1 MSTSGADLK
10 DALFWQK
17 EGEAIRCHLCPHSC
31 LIREGKVGI
40 CRVRQNVGGSL
51 KAMSYGKVS
60 SVHLDPLEKKPLFH
74 FLPGEPVLS
83 FGGLSCNL
91 RCQHCQNFTIA
102 QVGLE
107 DGMSSHVAPEE
118 VPEMCRR
125 ARSKGVAWT
134 YNEPTIWYEYMVDA
148 SRLCKERGLFTVS
161 VTNGYIQEGPLRS
174 LKGVIDAMNIDVKG
188 FTETFYGEVCK
199 GELAPVLKACETARE
214 IGVHVELTYLIIP
227 GRNDR
232 QQEISDFCRWVRDRM
247 GTQTPVHFSRFHPD
261 FKMGDV
267 PPTPRST
274 MDMALKEGK
283 AHGLDYVYVGN
294 IATERGENTYC
305 PKCGSLLIRR
315 SGFSAEV
322 VGVKDKACSRC
333 GRATDIVW

>member
-1 MSTSGADLK
+1 MSTSDADLK
-10 DALFWQK
+10 DALFWQR
-17 EGEAIRCHLCPHSC
+17 EGDAVRCSLCPHSC
-31 LIREGKVGI
+31 LIKEGKVGI

-51 KAMSYGKVS
+51 KAISYGLVS

-74 FLPGEPVLS
+74 FRPGEPVLS

-102 QVGLE
+102 QTGLVN
-107 DGMSSHVAPEE
+107 GMSKHIAPEE
-118 VPEMCRR
+118 VPEMCHQV
-125 ARSKGVAWT
+125 RSNGVAWT
-134 YNEPTIWYEYMVDA
+134 YNEPTIWYEYMLDA

-161 VTNGYIQEGPLRS
+161 VTNGFIQEGPLRS

-188 FTETFYGEVCK
+188 FTEDFYGEVCK
-199 GELAPVLKACETARE
+199 GSLAPVLRACEVARE

-232 QQEISDFCRWVRDRM
+232 QQEISDFCQWVRDSM

-261 FKMGDV
+261 FKMEDV

-274 MDMALKEGK
+274 MDMALREGK

-294 IATERGENTYC
+294 IVTERGENTYC
-305 PKCGSLLIRR
+305 PNCGSLLVRR
-315 SGFSAEV
+315 TGFSAEIMDI
-322 VGVKDKACSRC
+322 KERACSKC
-333 GRATDIVW
+333 GRVADIIW